1 MRARKDIQTKLPPA
15 LTHSRHALMHRKCQL
30 CVLQTAGDRYNG
42 TALFKQGPG
51 IFYSTPPP
59 SFPSPCLS
67 PLYPITSLPPFHF
80 LSTHTTSFPHSPSFK
95 NLSSPLSQ
103 YLRSAGTIV
112 QFLSVRS
119 RSALGVVPE
128 RWSAQWQLH
137 WGDTARCC
145 RGALLPWLCC

>member
-1 MRARKDIQTKLPPA
+1 MLLHTENTKCGFIKQPVTGTMGLPYS
-15 LTHSRHALMHRKCQL
+15 SRDQASF
-30 CVLQTAGDRYNG
+30 TA
-42 TALFKQGPG
+42 
-51 IFYSTPPP
+51 P
-59 SFPSPCLS
+59 SILPFPLPLPSVPYLSPSPFHFPSP
-67 PLYPITSLPPFHF
+67 H
-80 LSTHTTSFPHSPSFK
+80 THTHTHHLFPSHSIFTK
-95 NLSSPLSQ
+95 TLSDPPLQ
-103 YLRSAGTIV
+103 YLRSAGTII